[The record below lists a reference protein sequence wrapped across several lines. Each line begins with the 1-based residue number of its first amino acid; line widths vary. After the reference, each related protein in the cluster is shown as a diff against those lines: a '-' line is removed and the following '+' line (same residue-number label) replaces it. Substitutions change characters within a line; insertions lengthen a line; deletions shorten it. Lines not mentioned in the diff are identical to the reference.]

1 MCLFVCTPRKVA
13 QAVVAPVAVAI
24 VAAVAVIVAV
34 VCKHFHFA
42 AALSA
47 FQLAVSSSVINLHLT
62 KFA

>member
-24 VAAVAVIVAV
+24 VAAV

-47 FQLAVSSSVINLHLT
+47 FQLAVSSYVINLHLT

>member
-24 VAAVAVIVAV
+24 VAATVV

-47 FQLAVSSSVINLHLT
+47 FQLAGS
-62 KFA
+62 